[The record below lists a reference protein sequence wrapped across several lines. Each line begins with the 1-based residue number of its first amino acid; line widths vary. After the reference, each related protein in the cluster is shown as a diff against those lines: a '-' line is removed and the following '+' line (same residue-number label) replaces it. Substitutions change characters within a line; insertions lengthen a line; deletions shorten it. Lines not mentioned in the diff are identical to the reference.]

1 MAITKYIVIKKNL
14 EAVINY
20 AMNGEKTENG
30 ILVSG
35 VNCLPQTAYS
45 QMMLTKKAFHKEDGR
60 LGYHIIQSFNGNEI
74 SPEKCNKIGVELA
87 QQLWGDKYQV
97 LVCTHINKK
106 NVHNHIVL
114 NSVSFIDGSKYHNS
128 NVEIALLR
136 ETNDDICR
144 KYGLS
149 IIKSSKATTV
159 GDISKSR
166 IANYNR
172 NSGKMELIKADVDE
186 AIKQA
191 TKYQDFIAILSFKGY
206 YIKKSNGS
214 ISVSTPYYNRN
225 IRLARAFGDDYT
237 FEHIKTRI
245 YQSAIYDRYFKKSGN
260 EKVYKVKIYDGIKIN
275 QEKLKTSSFYRLYV
289 HYLYLLGKL
298 PPKIHYEERT
308 KEYYREIDKFHK
320 LTDEMNIICTNHIE
334 SKEDIQNLRM
344 KYIEQVTPLKE
355 EREKLRQLFKKATN
369 ENDKTIL
376 QAKMDTITEDINKI
390 NSKIQTCK
398 RIITKA
404 EKGEKETALI
414 NNRTLENQ
422 QNNVRENAKTKN
434 KNKQINR

>member
-1 MAITKYIVIKKNL
+1 MAITKYKVIKKNL

-20 AMNGEKTENG
+20 TMNGEKTENG
-30 ILVSG
+30 ILVSAI
-35 VNCLPQTAYS
+35 NCLPQTAYS

-74 SPEKCNKIGVELA
+74 SPDKCNKIGMELA
-87 QQLWGDKYQV
+87 EELWGDKYQV
-97 LVCTHINKK
+97 IVCTHTNKQ

-114 NSVSFIDGSKYHNS
+114 NSVSFIDGTKYHNS

-149 IIKSSKATTV
+149 IIKSTKVIQVS
-159 GDISKSR
+159 DIAKSR

-172 NSGKMELIKADVDE
+172 NSGKMELIKTDIDE
-186 AIKQA
+186 AIKEA
-191 TKYQDFIAILSFKGY
+191 TKYQEFIDILAFKGY
-206 YIKKSNGS
+206 YIKKSNNV

-225 IRLARAFGDDYT
+225 IRLARAFGEDYT
-237 FEHIKTRI
+237 FDNIKTRI
-245 YQSAIYDRYFKKSGN
+245 YQPTLYDRYLKRHNN
-260 EKVYKVKIYDGIKIN
+260 EKVYKVRIYDGIKID

-308 KEYYREIDKFHK
+308 KEYYQEIDKFNK
-320 LTDEMNIICTNHIE
+320 LADEINLICTHNLN
-334 SKEDIQNLRM
+334 SKEDAQNLRM
-344 KYIEQVTPLKE
+344 HYVEGVTHLKT
-355 EREKLRQLFKKATN
+355 EREKLRELYKKATN
-369 ENDKTIL
+369 EADETIV
-376 QAKMDTITEDINKI
+376 QAKIDLITEDINKI
-390 NSKIQTCK
+390 NSKIQTFK

-404 EKGEKETALI
+404 EKGEKETVLI
-414 NNRTLENQ
+414 KNRVSENQ
-422 QNNVRENAKTKN
+422 LNNEQENSIN
-434 KNKQINR
+434 KNKGKKRIR